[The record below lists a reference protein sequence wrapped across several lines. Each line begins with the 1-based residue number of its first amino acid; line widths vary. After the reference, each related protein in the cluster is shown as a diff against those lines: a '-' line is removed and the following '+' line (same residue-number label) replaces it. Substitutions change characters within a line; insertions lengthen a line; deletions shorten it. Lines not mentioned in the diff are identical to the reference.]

1 MTDNNTTDNNK
12 RIAELLSELF
22 LKAADEAAGKMAVGQ
37 DSIEELVTTSV
48 VAAIESNELDAVDED
63 TVRSICDDAMD
74 DRIGRNELITEDNF
88 NDWLEDAD
96 ALNCLAREDYVD
108 DSIMYA
114 IDELESEIVCADR
127 VRDMIKET
135 AVTLDV
141 VNQMMR
147 DLETDIE
154 AAKLSN
160 RIKRRVELL
169 FTLTRASIKSLLSFR
184 ITRRKVEG

>member
-1 MTDNNTTDNNK
+1 MTEDLNKRVIDLMTD
-12 RIAELLSELF
+12 LF
-22 LKAADEAAGKMAVGQ
+22 NAAAAQAADA
-37 DSIEELVTTSV
+37 D
-48 VAAIESNELDAVDED
+48 AINDAVTDAVED
-63 TVRSICDDAMD
+63 AVSDK
-74 DRIGRNELITEDNF
+74 IGYSEVITADNF

-96 ALNCLAREDYVD
+96 ALSCLAREDYVD

-160 RIKRRVELL
+160 RIKSRVDTL
-169 FTLTRASIKSLLSFR
+169 FTLTKAKLRSLAAYRLSL
-184 ITRRKVEG
+184 RKG